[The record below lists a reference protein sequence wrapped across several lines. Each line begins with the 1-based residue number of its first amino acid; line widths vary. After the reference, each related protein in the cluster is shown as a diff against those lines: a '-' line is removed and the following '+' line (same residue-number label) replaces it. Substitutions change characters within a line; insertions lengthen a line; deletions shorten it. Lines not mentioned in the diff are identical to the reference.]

1 VRRFVITA
9 KRLISA
15 GAPVNGLVMGQGW
28 YQHYWHQGRADQSHL
43 IKSTLIVLVS
53 LLVCHGC
60 TRWKATARKN
70 VGTQAEVSCTHE
82 KKAAAKKNVEAQTEV
97 AK

>member
-9 KRLISA
+9 KRVISA
-15 GAPVNGLVMGQGW
+15 GVPVNGLVTGREW
-28 YQHYWHQGRADQSHL
+28 WHYWHQGRADQSHP
-43 IKSTLIVLVS
+43 IKATPIVLVS

>member
-1 VRRFVITA
+1 MA
-9 KRLISA
+9 
-15 GAPVNGLVMGQGW
+15 AP
-28 YQHYWHQGRADQSHL
+28 
-43 IKSTLIVLVS
+43 
-53 LLVCHGC
+53 
-60 TRWKATARKN
+60 RWKATARKN